1 MVPWAAI
8 DCGSKFIST
17 STRRSICVETKICQ
31 KLQAD
36 ENIGECNL
44 YFEKEYYERNL
55 QVNLRFP
62 VILAS
67 LFP

>member
-1 MVPWAAI
+1 M
-8 DCGSKFIST
+8 
-17 STRRSICVETKICQ
+17 ETKIWQ

-44 YFEKEYYERNL
+44 HFKKEYYERNL
-55 QVNLRFP
+55 QVYLQFP